1 MDALKAIYTRRSIR
15 KYMEDSVDDG
25 LVHEVICAAMMAPSA
40 GNSQPW
46 QFIIIQDLKKL
57 EAIASGHLYAVLA
70 AKAPV
75 AILVCGEPEKEK
87 HEGFWIQDC
96 AAATQNMLLAA
107 HALGLGAVWLGIFP
121 REERIKSMRSIFGIP
136 EKIVPFSLV
145 TLGYADEDKA
155 EENRFDLNR
164 VHYDKW
170 LV

>member
-15 KYMEDSVDDG
+15 KYMDDPVDDG

-46 QFIIIQDLKKL
+46 QFVIVRDRQKL
-57 EAIASGHLYAVLA
+57 EAIGTGHLYASLA
-70 AKAPV
+70 GKAPV

-107 HALGLGAVWLGIFP
+107 HSLGLGAVWLGIYP
-121 REERIKSMRSIFGIP
+121 REERVKSMRSLFGIP
-136 EKIVPFSLV
+136 DKIEPFALV
-145 TLGYADEDKA
+145 TLGYADEEKPK
-155 EENRFDLNR
+155 ENRFDLNR
-164 VHYDKW
+164 VHYEKW